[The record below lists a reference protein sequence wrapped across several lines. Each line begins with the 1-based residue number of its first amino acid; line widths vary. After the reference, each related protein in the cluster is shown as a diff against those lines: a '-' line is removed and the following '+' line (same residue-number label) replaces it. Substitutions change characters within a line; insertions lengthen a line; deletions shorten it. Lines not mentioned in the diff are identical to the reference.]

1 MSNSVYRKE
10 LEELLQSIPNE
21 KFRKIDSFIK
31 QLVDDKK
38 IPGALLLLSK
48 NDDTEF
54 LQKYGWQ
61 DVENS
66 IPLEYDAI
74 FRIHSMTKPIVAS
87 ALMMLFE
94 EGEFLLEDPIS
105 NYIPEF
111 SNVEVFVKEEGGK
124 LITTKS
130 EREITILDLFT
141 HTSGLSYG
149 FFAEDPVDKLY
160 NERLTYEKI
169 RSLSL
174 EEVISVISTIPLRFH
189 PGEYFNYSYSTD
201 VLGRLIEVLSGQ
213 KLDQF
218 LQERIFT
225 PLKMKNTGFF
235 VSDKDNE
242 KFAKPYLY
250 SADSKAI
257 QLFTESRA
265 YERYNKDHKFLS
277 GGGGLV
283 STLNDFFNFTKM
295 LLNKG
300 KFKEIQILAPETVEI
315 MTRNYLKD
323 NRTIEESQIKE
334 LFELNDH
341 GQGLGM
347 RVRIKEGFFTPK
359 TGEHGWVGIAHTFYL
374 VDPLND
380 IIGIFMTQV
389 YTANLETIIIKIDE
403 FLRLVYEGFY
413 Q

>member
-1 MSNSVYRKE
+1 M
-10 LEELLQSIPNE
+10 LQSIPNE

-48 NDDTEF
+48 NENTEF

-66 IPLEYDAI
+66 IPLEYDTI
-74 FRIHSMTKPIVAS
+74 FRIHSMTKPIVAI

-111 SNVEVFVKEEGGK
+111 SNVEVFVKEEDGK

-149 FFAEDPVDKLY
+149 FFAENPIDNLY
-160 NERLTYEKI
+160 NERLTYEKT
-169 RSLSL
+169 RSLPL
-174 EEVISVISTIPLRFH
+174 EEVINVISSIPLRFH

-218 LQERIFT
+218 LQERIFK
-225 PLKMKNTGFF
+225 PLEMVNTDFF
-235 VSDKDNE
+235 VSDKDKT

-250 SADSKAI
+250 SADSKEI
-257 QLFTESRA
+257 QLFTASSA
-265 YERYNKDHKFLS
+265 YERFTKDYKFLS

-283 STLNDFFNFTKM
+283 STLNDYFNFTKM

-300 KFKEIQILAPETVEI
+300 KFKKIQILTPKTVEL
-315 MTRNYLKD
+315 MTRNYLSE
-323 NRTIEESQIKE
+323 NQTIGESQIEKLIE
-334 LFELNDH
+334 LHDH

-347 RVRIKEGFFTPK
+347 RVRIKEGTFTPK
-359 TGEHGWVGIAHTFYL
+359 IGEHGWMGIARTYYW

-389 YTANLETIIIKIDE
+389 YPASPETIIFNREQILK
-403 FLRLVYEGFY
+403 LVYEGFH

>member
-1 MSNSVYRKE
+1 M
-10 LEELLQSIPNE
+10 LQSIPNE

-48 NDDTEF
+48 NEDTEF

-124 LITTKS
+124 LIKTKS

-160 NERLTYEKI
+160 NERLSYEKI
-169 RSLSL
+169 RSLPL
-174 EEVISVISTIPLRFH
+174 EEVINVISSIPLRFH

-218 LQERIFT
+218 LQERIFK
-225 PLKMKNTGFF
+225 PLEMVNTEFF
-235 VSDKDNE
+235 VSDKDKA

-257 QLFTESRA
+257 QLFTESSA
-265 YERYNKDHKFLS
+265 YERFTKGYKFLS

-283 STLNDFFNFTKM
+283 STLNDYFNFTKM

-300 KFKEIQILAPETVEI
+300 KFKKMQILAPKTVEL
-315 MTRNYLKD
+315 MTRNYLSE
-323 NRTIEESQIKE
+323 NRTIGESQIKE
-334 LFELNDH
+334 LIELNDH

-347 RVRIKEGFFTPK
+347 RVRIKEGTFTPK
-359 TGEHGWVGIAHTFYL
+359 IGEHGWMGIARTYYW

-389 YTANLETIIIKIDE
+389 YADSPGTKIINIDE
-403 FLRLVYEGFY
+403 FLKLVYEGFHI
-413 Q
+413 